1 MKGAICLVLR
11 VLSTILTLLQDG
23 AINLSSINLLPYV
36 SQPVAISQFPYDI
49 GYRTP
54 LSWAQQAGNVVS
66 RSVHDKGGHFPALTD
81 TQALLEDV
89 RKFFADRKLSKTIVF
104 DS

>member
-1 MKGAICLVLR
+1 MICLFFYV
-11 VLSTILTLLQDG
+11 SNMKFASLQDG
-23 AINLSSINLLPYV
+23 AIGIMAINLLPYV

-66 RSVHDKGGHFPALTD
+66 RAVHDKGGHFPALTD
-81 TQALLEDV
+81 TQVLLQDI
-89 RKFFADRKLSKTIVF
+89 RKFFGDRKLSNTIVF
-104 DS
+104 DA